1 MLNTHPNAAVLPV
14 YGCKPIRKQALPQHT
29 TGNAL
34 NKNII
39 CEATNNT
46 SPVPQQALSF
56 IILLRRAQQLLPV
69 VVPCAGTLNR
79 SGRYIKQYQ
88 ALASGITPAIARNH
102 NEVQL
107 VQLGLQMLRLAVQL
121 PGQLNA
127 VSKAAMPSL
136 QQWFGLWQ
144 QALVLLATQPFVRSY
159 VLPAH
164 QRLQHIPRRHQLHYC
179 TVSAQTPVLQ
189 WVLEAGATQYRFYAQ
204 LVINGYA
211 YTHFNTAALPLI
223 DINGCYYLPASL
235 QDAAILESL
244 GTISF
249 AKNKYPLF
257 EKKILNVL
265 TPFYTVNRL

>member
-14 YGCKPIRKQALPQHT
+14 QDCKPIHKQALPPYK

-34 NKNII
+34 NKNVI
-39 CEATNNT
+39 CAAANNT
-46 SPVPQQALSF
+46 SPAPEQALSF
-56 IILLRRAQQLLPV
+56 IILQRRAQQLLPV

-88 ALASGITPAIARNH
+88 PLVSSIKPALARTPNEAR
-102 NEVQL
+102 L
-107 VQLGLQMLRLAVQL
+107 VQLGIQMLQLAVQL

-127 VSKAAMPSL
+127 VSKAAMPRL
-136 QQWFGLWQ
+136 QQWFSLWQ
-144 QALVLLATQPFVRSY
+144 QAFLLLANQPFVRSY

-179 TVSAQTPVLQ
+179 TVSTQKPVLQ
-189 WVLEAGATQYRFYAQ
+189 WVLEAGTNQYRFYPQ
-204 LVINGYA
+204 LVINGNA
-211 YTHFNTAALPLI
+211 YTRFNTAALPLI

-235 QDAAILESL
+235 QDAALLESL

-257 EKKILNVL
+257 EKKILAL
-265 TPFYTVNRL
+265 LAPLYTIIRL

>member
-1 MLNTHPNAAVLPV
+1 MLNIQPNAAVLPAQ
-14 YGCKPIRKQALPQHT
+14 GCKPIHKQALPTHK

-34 NKNII
+34 NKNVI
-39 CEATNNT
+39 CVAVNNT
-46 SPVPQQALSF
+46 SPVPEQALSF
-56 IILLRRAQQLLPV
+56 IILQRPAQQLLPV

-88 ALASGITPAIARNH
+88 ALASGITPAIAH
-102 NEVQL
+102 TPSQAQL

-121 PGQLNA
+121 PGQLNN
-127 VSKAAMPSL
+127 VSKAAMHRL

-164 QRLQHIPRRHQLHYC
+164 QSLQHIPLRHQLHYC
-179 TVSAQTPVLQ
+179 TVSAEPPVLQ
-189 WVLEAGATQYRFYAQ
+189 WVLEAGATQYRFYPQ
-204 LVINGYA
+204 LVINGNA
-211 YTHFNTAALPLI
+211 YTRFNTAALPLI

-235 QDAAILESL
+235 QDSALLQSL
-244 GTISF
+244 GSISF

-257 EKKILNVL
+257 KQKILAIL
-265 TPFYTVNRL
+265 APLYTIIRQ